1 MMAGS
6 GSCATAIC
14 PSVIMT
20 GIGPVAVRCPRLRD
34 RGGEGFERIC
44 FSFLPPYACRSN
56 SLEVLIPILYLKD
69 VSTGDFEEAFRPSST
84 IRAR

>member
-1 MMAGS
+1 
-6 GSCATAIC
+6 
-14 PSVIMT
+14 
-20 GIGPVAVRCPRLRD
+20 
-34 RGGEGFERIC
+34 
-44 FSFLPPYACRSN
+44 LPPYACRSN